1 MNCLSTYCSW
11 SRQAVS
17 LENSGS
23 FFSKGCMPSLRTSSN
38 LSGALIHFHRILCI
52 WGSRNFFFLTRK
64 DFNYVKEKLE
74 ARTSSWKCKALSWQ
88 GQATLIKSVALA
100 IPTYIMAV
108 CKFPKGLCEEMDS
121 MLKCFWWGANQ
132 ESSQYFTPTAWSKL
146 CTPKMKEG
154 WVLEA
159 LVT

>member
-1 MNCLSTYCSW
+1 MSQHLLLLVTSGCKLGKFRFFLLQRVHAQFKNQLK
-11 SRQAVS
+11 S
-17 LENSGS
+17 L
-23 FFSKGCMPSLRTSSN
+23 
-38 LSGALIHFHRILCI
+38 
-52 WGSRNFFFLTRK
+52 WGVNPLPQNTMYLGVPQFFFLTRK